1 MTILVSGG
9 AGYIGSHVVKL
20 LNELN
25 QDVVVLD
32 NLYNGFRAS
41 IGSNNFVEGDVS
53 DEALVEDVCGTF
65 KVKKAIHFAALK
77 SVGES
82 MEQPHRY
89 YEWNVNGTV
98 KFTRALIKSG
108 VNKLVFSSSAS
119 VYGTPETMPMT
130 EKTPRNPESV
140 YAATKAV
147 MEEFLYFCRP
157 LGLESVCLRYFN
169 AAGASMDCTIGEDW
183 SATHNL
189 IPRLMRAMITKNETL
204 KLFGTDYPTPDGTC
218 IRDYIHVED
227 LARAHVKALDYLD
240 SHLGSLVVNVGTG
253 NGHSVREVIRLAEKI
268 SGLTV
273 PIIESERRPGD
284 PPTIFADSAYAREKL
299 SWQSE
304 LNLEDIVR
312 SSYEW
317 YVANPDGYSPQ

>member
-89 YEWNVNGTV
+89 YE
-98 KFTRALIKSG
+98 
-108 VNKLVFSSSAS
+108 
-119 VYGTPETMPMT
+119 
-130 EKTPRNPESV
+130 
-140 YAATKAV
+140 
-147 MEEFLYFCRP
+147 CR
-157 LGLESVCLRYFN
+157 SIQAN
-169 AAGASMDCTIGEDW
+169 AYRE
-183 SATHNL
+183 
-189 IPRLMRAMITKNETL
+189 
-204 KLFGTDYPTPDGTC
+204 
-218 IRDYIHVED
+218 V
-227 LARAHVKALDYLD
+227 V
-240 SHLGSLVVNVGTG
+240 SHLKSQEFG
-253 NGHSVREVIRLAEKI
+253 
-268 SGLTV
+268 
-273 PIIESERRPGD
+273 
-284 PPTIFADSAYAREKL
+284 
-299 SWQSE
+299 
-304 LNLEDIVR
+304 
-312 SSYEW
+312 
-317 YVANPDGYSPQ
+317 